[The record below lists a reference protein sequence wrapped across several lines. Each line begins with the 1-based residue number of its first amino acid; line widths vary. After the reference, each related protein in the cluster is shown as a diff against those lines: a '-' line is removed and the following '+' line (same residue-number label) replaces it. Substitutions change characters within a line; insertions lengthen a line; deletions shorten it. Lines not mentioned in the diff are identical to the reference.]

1 MTDAAAA
8 VTVPIMQRVVG
19 LLVLALVLF
28 WIIDSPA
35 TAAATVTSILMILA
49 DWAAALVQFLRAL
62 F

>member
-1 MTDAAAA
+1 VTDAAAA
-8 VTVPIMQRVVG
+8 VTVPIMQRAVG

-35 TAAATVTSILMILA
+35 TAAATVSSILVILA